1 MFPRSPSLQRR
12 NRSRRA
18 AAALA
23 ATLSADAASAGAWLQ
38 PEGQGQIIFNGAV
51 MAAGQRF
58 TRQGRAIR
66 TERFVK
72 QDSGTLVEYGF
83 RRDVTLLL
91 LASQRIEGFTLG
103 DSTHRVSTN
112 AMGTGARVAL
122 WRSDAVAVSA
132 QFAAMTGIERSF
144 PALDR
149 RFGPRHEADAR
160 LLAGRGFAIGAAPAF
175 VEAQV
180 GYRWRSGR
188 HVDEA
193 RLDLTFGVRPIPR
206 VLLLVQSFNAF
217 ALQGEGAAPRQ
228 RPRQHKLQASAVLDL
243 TDAWS
248 LQAGVFASP
257 AGRSTLKE
265 RGAMMGVW
273 RKF

>member
-1 MFPRSPSLQRR
+1 MVLNPFSPQRR
-12 NRSRRA
+12 SGGRRA

-23 ATLSADAASAGAWLQ
+23 ATLWSDAAAAGAWLQ
-38 PEGQGQIIFNGAV
+38 PEGRGQIIFNGGV

-58 TRQGRAIR
+58 GRNGRTIR
-66 TERFVK
+66 TDRFVK

-83 RRDVTLLL
+83 RRGVTLLL

-112 AMGTGARVAL
+112 ALGGGARVAL
-122 WRSDAVAVSA
+122 WRGDSAVVSA
-132 QFAAMTGIERSF
+132 QFAAMTGLERSL
-144 PALDR
+144 PALDS

-160 LLAGRGFAIGAAPAF
+160 VLAGRGFDIGPFPAF
-175 VEAQV
+175 IEAQA

-193 RLDLTFGVRPIPR
+193 RLDLTFGVRPFPR
-206 VLLLVQSFNAF
+206 LLLLLQSFNAF

-257 AGRSTLKE
+257 AGRSALKE
-265 RGAMMGVW
+265 RGAVMGVW